1 MINTAIIH
9 ETNRLKESF
18 LKNMNMS
25 VPSYVIGAKQHFRFV
40 NWIID
45 ESLDSNLRLVNDISA
60 LPNKRSDVETFEEY
74 KSRQKMQR
82 LLMRYRYMFTTDLA
96 SKNVN

>member
-40 NWIID
+40 N
-45 ESLDSNLRLVNDISA
+45 
-60 LPNKRSDVETFEEY
+60 
-74 KSRQKMQR
+74 
-82 LLMRYRYMFTTDLA
+82 
-96 SKNVN
+96 

>member
-1 MINTAIIH
+1 MINTAIIR

-25 VPSYVIGAKQHFRFV
+25 VPSYVIGAKQHFKFV
-40 NWIID
+40 NWVID
-45 ESLDSNLRLVNDISA
+45 ESLDSNLKLVNDITTIS
-60 LPNKRSDVETFEEY
+60 NERSNLESFEEY

-82 LLMRYRYMFTTDLA
+82 LLMRYRYMFTTDI
-96 SKNVN
+96 STK